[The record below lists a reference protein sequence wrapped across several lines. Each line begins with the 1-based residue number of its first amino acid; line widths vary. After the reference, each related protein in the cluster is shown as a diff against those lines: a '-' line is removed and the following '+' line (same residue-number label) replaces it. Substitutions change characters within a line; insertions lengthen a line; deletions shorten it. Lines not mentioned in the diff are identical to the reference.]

1 MDTVKQEKQIASH
14 YLAGNLRFLRKRRKM
29 SQEELAMQLGLN
41 RGNIASYE
49 NGSAE
54 PKIGNLLRMAEYFS
68 ISLIDLAQRDLTR
81 EETLQSLVRLQGL
94 CPQERAKLEG
104 LFEGALEFDKF
115 LQGIYTCFSYK
126 SKALDDVNDLPR
138 EAVFLR
144 SHFEQLF
151 NAAQQL
157 SERHLQ
163 LLRMCRTKEESN
175 NGAANGTTHQT

>member
-14 YLAGNLRFLRKRRKM
+14 FLAGNLRFLRKRRKM
-29 SQEELAMQLGLN
+29 SQEELANQIGLN

-54 PKIGNLLRMAEYFS
+54 PKIGNLLRMAEFFS
-68 ISLIDLAQRDLTR
+68 ISLIDLAQRDLR
-81 EETLQSLVRLQGL
+81 QQDTLQSLVRLQGL

-104 LFEGALEFDKF
+104 LYEGAIEFDKF
-115 LQGIYTCFSYK
+115 LQGIYTCFAYK
-126 SKALDDVNDLPR
+126 SKALDSVEGLPQ

-157 SERHLQ
+157 SQRHLK
-163 LLRMCRTKEESN
+163 LLSMCRTKEDTEKAS
-175 NGAANGTTHQT
+175 ANGQAPST

>member
-1 MDTVKQEKQIASH
+1 MDTVKQEKQITSH
-14 YLAGNLRFLRKRRKM
+14 YLAGNLRFLRKRRKL
-29 SQEELAMQLGLN
+29 SQEELGLQIGLN

-54 PKIGNLLRMAEYFS
+54 PKIGNLLRMAEFFG
-68 ISLIDLAQRDLTR
+68 ISLIDLAQRDLTQ

-104 LFEGALEFDKF
+104 LYEGAMEFDKF
-115 LQGIYTCFSYK
+115 LEGIYTCFAYK
-126 SKALDDVNDLPR
+126 SKALDGLEDLPR

-157 SERHLQ
+157 SQRHLQ
-163 LLRMCRTKEESN
+163 LLSMCRTKEES
-175 NGAANGTTHQT
+175 GEASSNGTAASA

>member
-1 MDTVKQEKQIASH
+1 
-14 YLAGNLRFLRKRRKM
+14 M
-29 SQEELAMQLGLN
+29 SQEELALQIGLN

-54 PKIGNLLRMAEYFS
+54 PKIGNLLRMAEFFG
-68 ISLIDLAQRDLTR
+68 ISLIDLAQRDLTQ
-81 EETLQSLVRLQGL
+81 EHTMQSLVRLQGL

-104 LFEGALEFDKF
+104 LYEGALAFDEF

-126 SKALDDVNDLPR
+126 SKALEGLENLPM

-157 SERHLQ
+157 SQRHLQ
-163 LLRMCRTKEESN
+163 LLSMCRTKEDKIEEQ
-175 NGAANGTTHQT
+175 AKLPKR